1 MKSSLA
7 AVPWAKLYSR
17 LDASELSA
25 TNELPQPP
33 KGTPVPVM
41 FPPTPRKSQQS
52 RSSSVSR
59 AAPRPSAERTALQ
72 PAWEHWL
79 ETPVIQLSH
88 ILVLVVSGTMFGIG
102 LSAFALEFLGTLPGL
117 EFLKL

>member
-1 MKSSLA
+1 VEPVQSSLA
-7 AVPWAKLYSR
+7 VVPWAKLYSR

-41 FPPTPRKSQQS
+41 FPPTPRKSQSQS
-52 RSSSVSR
+52 RV
-59 AAPRPSAERTALQ
+59 APRPSSARTALQ

-88 ILVLVVSGTMFGIG
+88 IVVLVVSGTMFGIG